1 MHNLWE
7 AKVECLSLCA
17 QAAMDH
23 DDFYGNNYWDGNWL
37 DMADKIDD

>member
-17 QAAMDH
+17 KAAMDH
-23 DDFYGNNYWDGNWL
+23 DDFYVTTTG
-37 DMADKIDD
+37 MATD